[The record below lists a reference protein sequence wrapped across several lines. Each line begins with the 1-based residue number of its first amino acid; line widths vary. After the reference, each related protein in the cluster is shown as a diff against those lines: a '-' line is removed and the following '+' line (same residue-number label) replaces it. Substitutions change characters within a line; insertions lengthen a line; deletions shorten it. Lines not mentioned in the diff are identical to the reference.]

1 MKYGFDLT
9 QSEDGL
15 SVIATAVDN
24 LYLRCE
30 KEKDTAV
37 LGEIQ
42 RIATE
47 NGIDTYLTLNEKAII
62 NAFKKQIPKKPVDVH
77 YPWALCPSCGGS
89 ICLKHIQEHIQNEE
103 NTYCEHCGQALDW
116 SDTE

>member
-9 QSEDGL
+9 QSDDGL
-15 SVIATAVDN
+15 MVTEKAVN
-24 LYLRCE
+24 YLHLRCE
-30 KEKDTAV
+30 KEKDAAV

-62 NAFKKQIPKKPVDVH
+62 MALSNAVPSKPHLTWDSMTKVH
-77 YPWALCPSCGGS
+77 SCPACIMSVS
-89 ICLKHIQEHIQNEE
+89 IGDR
-103 NTYCEHCGQALDW
+103 YCRHCGKKLDW

>member
-1 MKYGFDLT
+1 MKYGFDLIT
-9 QSEDGL
+9 SDDGL
-15 SVIATAVDN
+15 SVTAKAVDY

-62 NAFKKQIPKKPVDVH
+62 MALSNAVPSKPH
-77 YPWALCPSCGGS
+77 PLWNSKTKAYSCPACIMSVSKGDR
-89 ICLKHIQEHIQNEE
+89 
-103 NTYCEHCGQALDW
+103 YCRHCGKKLDW